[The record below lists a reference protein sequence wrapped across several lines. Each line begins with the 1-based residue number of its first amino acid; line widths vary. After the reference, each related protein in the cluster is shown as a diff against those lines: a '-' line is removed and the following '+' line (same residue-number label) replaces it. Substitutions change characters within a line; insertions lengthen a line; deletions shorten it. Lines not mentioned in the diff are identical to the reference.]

1 MAKKTYRKTILDNG
15 LVVATESMEGIR
27 SISLGYFTRQGTR
40 DEDPDVAGVSH
51 FLEHMLFKGTKN
63 RDARQI
69 ASELED
75 RGGSLDA
82 ATAKEFISVY
92 ARFLFEDLEL
102 AVDLIGDL
110 ISNPT
115 FPEEELQKEKGVILE
130 EYREFVDSPEEYVFF
145 LLFKALFEGHP
156 LSREVLGK
164 PETIKA
170 ITRRDIVARWKEA
183 IAPENSF
190 IAAAG
195 FIDHDELVAM
205 INQKFSFPKNKGTH
219 WNEGRF
225 PKPGF
230 FKESRPALNQVHFS
244 LGVRIPP
251 YSDKRRY
258 PFIILNSILGYGM
271 SSRLFFE
278 LREKRGL
285 VYSVTSFLEFYRDAG
300 VFGVYFSLEPGN
312 LDKAY
317 KVLLDELEK
326 VRKNGIREDELKR
339 AKGRVRGSLALSQ
352 ESSSSRMSR
361 VANYELHKV
370 NFLHID
376 EVLERFEEITLDE
389 VMEVASEFLLPDN
402 YGIGLVGPESIMD
415 WNP

>member
-1 MAKKTYRKTILDNG
+1 LAKKTYRKTVLDNG

-40 DEDPDVAGVSH
+40 DEDPEVAGVSH
-51 FLEHMLFKGTKN
+51 FLEHMLFKGTRN

-110 ISNPT
+110 VSNPT

-145 LLFKALFEGHP
+145 LLFRALFEGHP

-170 ITRRDIVARWKEA
+170 ITRNDIVARWKEA

-195 FIDHDELVAM
+195 FIDHEELVAM
-205 INQKFSFPKNKGTH
+205 INEKFSFPKNEGTR
-219 WNEGRF
+219 WSNGEF

-361 VANYELHKV
+361 VANYELHKL

-389 VMEVASEFLLPDN
+389 VMEVASEFLVPDN
-402 YGIGLVGPESIMD
+402 YGIGLVGPESIMN